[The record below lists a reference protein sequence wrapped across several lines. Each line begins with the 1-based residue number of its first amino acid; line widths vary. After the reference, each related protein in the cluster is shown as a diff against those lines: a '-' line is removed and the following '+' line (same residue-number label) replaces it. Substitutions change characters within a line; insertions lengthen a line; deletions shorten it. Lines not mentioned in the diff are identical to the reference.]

1 MAVRERG
8 AGMKELPSYT
18 DGRFA
23 LYRKWTD
30 EIHDFPMEYLI
41 NQNMIIWYSEISV
54 FDRVKYEMQQAGI
67 EVTMKIRIPRYK
79 KIDSKCVC
87 IIDGIQHEVYN
98 AAHII
103 NKNGFPE
110 TELTL
115 IRPERQIEVL
125 DNDKSRAECHFT

>member
-54 FDRVKYEMQQAGI
+54 FDRVKYEM
-67 EVTMKIRIPRYK
+67 
-79 KIDSKCVC
+79 
-87 IIDGIQHEVYN
+87 
-98 AAHII
+98 
-103 NKNGFPE
+103 
-110 TELTL
+110 
-115 IRPERQIEVL
+115 
-125 DNDKSRAECHFT
+125 